1 MGENYTIL
9 LAFIESA
16 GYMAPVIFVLFHV
29 LRQLLFIPVAVVC
42 LAGGMLF
49 GPLLGSILSLI
60 GLWLSSVVFYFMIN
74 QTPSLQKKLE
84 RLDEKTLK
92 FGGRINVF
100 QACVLRLI
108 PFIHFQLLNFYL
120 MGNSRRFSQYAKAV
134 FWTNVPLAFFYTIFG
149 HSIASF
155 SIEMGVIIL
164 VALAGLIFF
173 MREKK
178 VVIKWSHF
186 FSHSER

>member
-1 MGENYTIL
+1 MGENFTIL

-16 GYMAPVIFVLFHV
+16 GYMAPIMFVLFHV

-49 GPLLGSILSLI
+49 GPLLGSVLSLM
-60 GLWLSSVVFYFMIN
+60 GLWLSSVVFYFMISKM
-74 QTPSLQKKLE
+74 PSLQKKLE
-84 RLDEKTLK
+84 RLDERTLK
-92 FGGRINVF
+92 FGGRINVL
-100 QACVLRLI
+100 QASVLRLI

-120 MGNSRRFSQYAKAV
+120 MGNSRRFSEYAKAAL
-134 FWTNVPLAFFYTIFG
+134 WTNVPLAFFYTIFG

-155 SIEMGVIIL
+155 SIEMALIIL
-164 VALAGLIFF
+164 VALAGLIYF

-186 FSHSER
+186 FTHSER

>member
-16 GYMAPVIFVLFHV
+16 GYMAPIMFVLFHV

-49 GPLLGSILSLI
+49 GPLLGSVLSLI
-60 GLWLSSVVFYFMIN
+60 GLWLSSVVFYFMISKM
-74 QTPSLQKKLE
+74 PSLQEKLK

-100 QACVLRLI
+100 QASVLRLI

-120 MGNSRRFSQYAKAV
+120 MGNSRRFPKYAKAV

-155 SIEMGVIIL
+155 SMEMGFIVL

-173 MREKK
+173 MREKR
-178 VVIKWSHF
+178 VIIKWSQF
-186 FSHSER
+186 FTHTER

>member
-1 MGENYTIL
+1 
-9 LAFIESA
+9 
-16 GYMAPVIFVLFHV
+16 MAPIMFVLFHV
-29 LRQLLFIPVAVVC
+29 LRQLLLIPVAVVC

-49 GPLLGSILSLI
+49 GPVLGSVLSLM
-60 GLWLSSVVFYFMIN
+60 GLWLSSVVFYFMISKM
-74 QTPSLQKKLE
+74 PSLQQKLE
-84 RLDEKTLK
+84 RLDERTLK

-100 QACVLRLI
+100 QASVLRLI

-120 MGNSRRFSQYAKAV
+120 MGNSRRFSQYAKAA
-134 FWTNVPLAFFYTIFG
+134 FWTNIPLAFFYTIFG

-155 SIEMGVIIL
+155 SIEMGFIVL

-186 FSHSER
+186 FSQSER